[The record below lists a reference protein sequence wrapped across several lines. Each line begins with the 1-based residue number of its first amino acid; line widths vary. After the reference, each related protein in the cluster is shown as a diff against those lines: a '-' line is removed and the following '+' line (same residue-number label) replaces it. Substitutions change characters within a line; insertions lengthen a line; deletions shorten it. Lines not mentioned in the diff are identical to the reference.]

1 MKDEKHDEKKEQV
14 VGSTT
19 KLDDI
24 QKLLNNQIKE
34 LNALASRSKTE
45 NQLRAEFD
53 EIKREFSQMVTDV
66 QHKLKID
73 ELSNSNNDK
82 LQQFEGEVLKGD
94 LQYQLTTQKTHFEE
108 LAQQQMRKIEQKF
121 KKNLAFQYK
130 VS

>member
-1 MKDEKHDEKKEQV
+1 MKDEKHDEKKEQI

-82 LQQFEGEVLKGD
+82 LQ
-94 LQYQLTTQKTHFEE
+94 
-108 LAQQQMRKIEQKF
+108 
-121 KKNLAFQYK
+121 
-130 VS
+130 